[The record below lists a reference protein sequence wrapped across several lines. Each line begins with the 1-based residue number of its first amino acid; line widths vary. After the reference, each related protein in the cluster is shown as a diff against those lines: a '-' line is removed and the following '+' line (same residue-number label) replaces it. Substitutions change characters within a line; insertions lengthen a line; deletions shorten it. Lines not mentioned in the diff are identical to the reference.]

1 LSISAGESVST
12 ETTLCGQVRHL
23 KPKVLQ
29 TLQEQQ
35 TIPQDAIR
43 IPTDEASI
51 RTYVTQS
58 TIPGAGYGLY
68 VAITLD
74 GNIEIKALVGEYLG
88 TKK

>member
-1 LSISAGESVST
+1 M
-12 ETTLCGQVRHL
+12 CGQVRHL
-23 KPKVLQ
+23 RPKALR

-35 TIPQDAIR
+35 TIPQHAIR

-51 RTYVTQS
+51 RTNVTQS
-58 TIPGAGYGLY
+58 TIPGARYGLY
-68 VAITLD
+68 AAITLD